1 VNAGLAG
8 FPFRFPEN
16 FMKFCR
22 FSLLPALLAFSLS
35 ACVTTNSPTTGQGQ
49 GVSYG
54 DAKAV
59 ETVSTDLGSTD
70 IQTTS
75 EKMTQSLLQTPLL
88 QDIVRQRGLLM
99 ASPVE
104 NKTSEYFDTKL
115 ITDTVLSQLQKNG
128 VRYVIAGDEMQNQVD
143 ELRRQNQSGLYKKSS
158 TAKVGNMQGAQYRLD
173 GSVSSIVKRGGGVK
187 DVYYKIN
194 MRLIE
199 IESGVVEWSDEKE
212 IRKVLNY

>member
-1 VNAGLAG
+1 MKSSPPRAT
-8 FPFRFPEN
+8 FPRKAICLF
-16 FMKFCR
+16 
-22 FSLLPALLAFSLS
+22 ALLALTLS
-35 ACVTTNSPTTGQGQ
+35 ACQTPNTNSPTVGEGSGIQ
-49 GVSYG
+49 YG
-54 DAKAV
+54 DARAV
-59 ETVSTDLGSTD
+59 ETITTDLGSTD
-70 IQTTS
+70 IQTIS

-88 QDIVRQRGLLM
+88 RDIIRQRGLLM

-115 ITDTVLSQLQKNG
+115 ITDTILAQLQKNG

-143 ELRRQNQSGLYKKSS
+143 ELRRQNQSGLYKRDSR
-158 TAKVGNMQGAQYRLD
+158 AKAGNMQGAQYRLD
-173 GSVSSIVKRGGGVK
+173 GSVSSITKRGAGIK

-212 IRKVLNY
+212 IRKTLRH